1 MPLQNKNA
9 IVTGASRG
17 IGRAIALR
25 LARDGANVACVARS
39 VESVKETVEAIRALG
54 RKAEGYAVDVSDFAA
69 VEAAVKEIE
78 GKFETLDVL
87 VNNAGLTRDTL
98 LMRMTVDD
106 WDTVINANLRGAF
119 NWTKSL
125 TRQMLRQ
132 RSGRIVNIAS
142 VIGLVGNAGQANYA
156 ASKAGLIGF
165 TKSVAKELGSRGITV
180 NAVCPGFIETDMTSG
195 LAQEIKDKV
204 LAQVPLGRFGKA
216 EEVADLVGFL
226 AGPQAAYITGQALTV
241 DGGMVM

>member
-25 LARDGANVACVARS
+25 LAKDGANVACVARS
-39 VESVKETVEAIRALG
+39 TDSVKETVEAIRALG
-54 RKAEGYAVDVSDFAA
+54 RKAEGFGVDVADFAA
-69 VEAAVKEIE
+69 VEATVKEIE
-78 GKFETLDVL
+78 GKFETVDIL

-98 LMRMTVDD
+98 LMRMTVED
-106 WDTVINANLRGAF
+106 WDVVLNANLRGAF

-180 NAVCPGFIETDMTSG
+180 NAVCPGFIETDMTNG
-195 LAQEIKDKV
+195 LPQEIKDKV
-204 LAQVPLGRFGKA
+204 LAQVPLARFGKA

>member
-25 LARDGANVACVARS
+25 LAQMGANVACVSRS
-39 VESVKETVEAIRALG
+39 LESVKETVEAVRALG
-54 RKAEGYAVDVSDFAA
+54 RQAHAYAVDVSDFNA
-69 VEAAVKEIE
+69 VESAVKEISE
-78 GKFETLDVL
+78 KFETFDVL

-98 LMRMTVDD
+98 LMRMTAED
-106 WDTVINANLRGAF
+106 WDVVLNTNLKGAF
-119 NWTKSL
+119 NWTKAVS
-125 TRQMLRQ
+125 RQMVRQ

-165 TKSVAKELGSRGITV
+165 TKSVARELASRGVTC

-195 LAQEIKDKV
+195 LPQEVKDKV
-204 LAQVPLGRFGKA
+204 LQQVPLARFGKA
-216 EEVADLVGFL
+216 EDVAALVGFL
-226 AGPQAAYITGQALTV
+226 AGPEAAYITGQPIVV